1 MAQEALY
8 ELKVI
13 SGKDA
18 GKVIPL
24 EGPSITLGR
33 SSGAFKTT
41 LSAIQFEEPSI
52 ARVHAILHWNAE
64 ESIYSFSNRSPI
76 SPLIANGTPAASG
89 RLVPGLRLQMG
100 QLILEV
106 VGRGGLVPADS
117 DPRLVSVVPPES
129 GFLGEMPDEEKTRRP
144 AWLVPKTPVAG
155 EVAPPPVAPPAAR
168 PPESAKKARKKREA
182 EEAAAPSPPA
192 AKPPSQPESSSAPAS
207 AVKPAAVEPASVEP
221 PAVEAPSEPVRM
233 TGFIEVLKG
242 ASKGRKFQVLGETS
256 IGRSPE
262 CGISLPDSQVSRKHC
277 TLVVEV
283 DRFVLVHE
291 SKTSTTK
298 VGRTVVRSRQ
308 PLQDEEEIT
317 LADRVVLRWKK
328 N

>member
-8 ELKVI
+8 ELKVVG
-13 SGKDA
+13 GKDS

-33 SSGAFKTT
+33 SSDAFNVSS
-41 LSAIQFEEPSI
+41 SAIEFEEPSI
-52 ARVHAILHWNAE
+52 ARVHAILNWNPE
-64 ESIYSFSNRSPI
+64 EKVYNFSNRSPI
-76 SPLIANGTPAASG
+76 SPLMANGTPAASG
-89 RLVPGLRLQMG
+89 RLVPGVRLQMG

-106 VGRGGLVPADS
+106 VGRGGGVPAGS
-117 DPRLVSVVPPES
+117 DPQIVSVVPPES
-129 GFLGEMPDEEKTRRP
+129 GFLGEMPNEEKAPPP
-144 AWLVPKTPVAG
+144 AWLIPRTPPAG
-155 EVAPPPVAPPAAR
+155 TSVSAPPPAAPAEVR
-168 PPESAKKARKKREA
+168 PEPPRKARKKREV
-182 EEAAAPSPPA
+182 EEAPPPA
-192 AKPPSQPESSSAPAS
+192 PKPAPEIASAP
-207 AVKPAAVEPASVEP
+207 EP
-221 PAVEAPSEPVRM
+221 PAPEPPSEPQRM
-233 TGFIEVLKG
+233 TGLIEVLKG
-242 ASKGRKFQVLGETS
+242 GSKGRKFQVLGETS
-256 IGRSPE
+256 IGRSPD

-277 TLVVEV
+277 TLVVEG

-317 LADRVVLRWKK
+317 LADRVVLRWRK

>member
-8 ELKVI
+8 ELKVVA
-13 SGKDA
+13 GKDA

-24 EGPSITLGR
+24 EGPSITLAR
-33 SSGAFKTT
+33 SSGGFNAGA
-41 LSAIQFEEPSI
+41 SAIQFEEPSI
-52 ARVHAILHWNAE
+52 ARVHAILQWNSE
-64 ESIYSFSNRSPI
+64 ERVYTFSNRSPI
-76 SPLIANGTPAASG
+76 SPLMANGTPAASG

-106 VGRGGLVPADS
+106 VGREGSAPADS

-129 GFLGEMPDEEKTRRP
+129 GFLGEMPDEEKARRP
-144 AWLVPKTPVAG
+144 AWLVPQTPDAG
-155 EVAPPPVAPPAAR
+155 AAEPSPPPVPAPESR
-168 PPESAKKARKKREA
+168 PPETARKARKKKEA
-182 EEAAAPSPPA
+182 EETAAPSEPA
-192 AKPPSQPESSSAPAS
+192 PKPSPKPEPVSAS
-207 AVKPAAVEPASVEP
+207 ASVAEP
-221 PAVEAPSEPVRM
+221 PAFEAPSESKRM

-242 ASKGRKFQVLGETS
+242 SSKGRKFQVLGEIS
-256 IGRSPE
+256 IGRSPD

-277 TLVVEV
+277 SLVIEG
-283 DRFVLVHE
+283 DRFILVHE